1 MREVATRGEDGWK
14 ARSKGISSWRASMAA
29 AAAVAAD
36 RGGGGGGG
44 GGRQRRRRRKILIL
58 LSQGRGGEVFSIH
71 ILIT

>member
-44 GGRQRRRRRKILIL
+44 GGRQRRRRRD
-58 LSQGRGGEVFSIH
+58 GEEA
-71 ILIT
+71 